1 MLRACA
7 VRRSRS
13 VSLPSVTAIRITWLQ
28 SFRSAGTSCP
38 SGRNCV
44 PASEPS
50 GSRSKSR
57 QTARG
62 RAVSRIR
69 FSQRLISSSSSSGI
83 GLPNQPRYCS
93 VSFRLMPVSFASAT
107 AVPPHQISMNEGIIP
122 RIRRCD
128 QDGFSVDP
136 EHRLLY
142 NSSISIQCSRRVH
155 PWKKNGGREA
165 RFTRFTRAA
174 FRIPTAT
181 ASGIC
186 PASPAGLNISA
197 SSARTPSGSLR
208 STSLPMMTT
217 GMTSAIIRIS

>member
-69 FSQRLISSSSSSGI
+69 LSQRLISSSSSSGM
-83 GLPNQPRYCS
+83 GLPSQPRYCS

-107 AVPPHQISMNEGIIP
+107 AVPPHQISMNDGIIP
-122 RIRRCD
+122 RILPND

-136 EHRLLY
+136 EHIFLY
-142 NSSISIQCSRRVH
+142 NSGTVIQHSRRDY

-165 RFTRFTRAA
+165 PYIRFTRAA
-174 FRIPTAT
+174 FRTPMAT
-181 ASGIC
+181 ASGTC

-208 STSLPMMTT
+208 FINLPTT
-217 GMTSAIIRIS
+217 TTAMTSAIIRIS